1 MTVVVVGGGFAGVS
15 AAFAAR
21 RAGARVTLV
30 HHGAGASGLYSGAID
45 GALMSDERAS
55 LRELCQALGLRLGA
69 GGFIATREGVV
80 RRSIGADA
88 SLLDLSALAGKR
100 VGVVDAPRDDWDG
113 PLLARAFAE
122 SDFARETGTRFE
134 LVPLP
139 LLEQGYQKRVSS
151 FDFAASL
158 ELAERPRRLIELLK
172 AEAPRDGWLFGPWLG
187 LSGRLAAELTRALG
201 VPVGEVT
208 SPPGGVAGAR
218 FESRRDAALT
228 AGEVTLVRGRVTRV
242 AAERDGVTLTLEDG
256 QALPARALV
265 LATGG
270 FVSGGVELVGSLS
283 GAEPAGFA
291 LSLVG
296 LPQVALRGEPA
307 RPVSSL
313 FGVDLAARGVGLLE
327 CAGIPHDARGRVP
340 GAPRIVAAGDVTAP
354 LPPSA
359 GHALLSGRRAGTAAA
374 SIARGEALE

>member
-15 AAFAAR
+15 AAWAAR
-21 RAGARVTLV
+21 RAGAQVTLV
-30 HHGAGASGLYSGAID
+30 HQGAGASSLYSGVVD
-45 GALMSDERAS
+45 GALTLNEQTS
-55 LRELCQALGLRLGA
+55 LRDLAQALGLRLGPP
-69 GGFIATREGVV
+69 GWIATREGVV
-80 RRSIGADA
+80 RRAIGADL
-88 SLLDLSALAGKR
+88 SLLDLSPLAGKR
-100 VGVVDAPRDDWDG
+100 VGVVDTPRDDWDG
-113 PLLARAFAE
+113 ALLARAFAE
-122 SDFARETGTRFE
+122 SDFARDTGTRFE

-158 ELAERPRRLIELLK
+158 ELAERPRRLLQLLK

-187 LSGRLAAELTRALG
+187 LSGQLSAELTRALG

-218 FESRRDAALT
+218 FDSRRDAALT
-228 AGEVTLVRGRVTRV
+228 AREVTQVRARVMRI
-242 AAERDGVTLTLEDG
+242 AAKPDAVTLLLQDG
-256 QALPARALV
+256 RELSARSIV
-265 LATGG
+265 LAPGG
-270 FVSGGVELVGSLS
+270 FVSGGLELVGSLS
-283 GAEPAGFA
+283 GAEPAGFS
-291 LSLVG
+291 LSLAG

-354 LPPSA
+354 LPPSV
-359 GHALLSGRRAGTAAA
+359 GHALLSGLRAGTAAA